1 MKCCETRTKVRSD
14 EEKKS
19 LTNRLSRIDG
29 QVRGI
34 QKMVEN
40 DVYCIDILTQVAAA
54 RSALDGFARELMS
67 NHIRTCV
74 VDDIKDGGGDK
85 VDELIS
91 ALQKFM
97 K

>member
-1 MKCCETRTKVRSD
+1 MKCCETRTKMRAD

-19 LTNRLSRIDG
+19 LINRLSRIDG

-40 DVYCIDILTQVAAA
+40 DIYCIDILTQVAAA
-54 RSALDGFARELMS
+54 RSALDGFARELMAS
-67 NHIRTCV
+67 HIKSCV
-74 VDDIKDGGGDK
+74 AEDIKAGSGEA
-85 VDELIS
+85 VDELINT
-91 ALQKFM
+91 LQKFM